1 MAKGSLLRKRYT
13 SQFCTKYYPFLLKDY
28 TQSGCSKNHILAAT
42 TIVKIF
48 IGIKNVKKT
57 IDQIGT

>member
-1 MAKGSLLRKRYT
+1 MAKGSLLQKRYT

-42 TIVKIF
+42 TVVKIF
-48 IGIKNVKKT
+48 TGIKNV
-57 IDQIGT
+57 